1 MAKDATRMNV
11 ARLVA
16 DHHQAVY
23 AYAFRLTGSAPEAED
38 LTQQVFLVAH
48 RKLGQLRKMGSA
60 RSWLFTI
67 LRNTFLKSQHRQCPV
82 PASNLPLN
90 IDTIPAEPPP
100 EEEIDREA
108 LQRAIGQLPPGFRV
122 VLVMYY
128 YEGLAYREIAEKL
141 DMPIGTIMS
150 RLARAKGHL
159 RSKLIEPSRAEGRT
173 EEVTPV
179 R

>member
-1 MAKDATRMNV
+1 MAEDTAKMDIV
-11 ARLVA
+11 RLVA

-23 AYAFRLTGSAPEAED
+23 AYAFRLSGSAQDAED
-38 LTQQVFLVAH
+38 LCQQVFLVAQQ
-48 RKLGQLRKMGSA
+48 KLGQLRKTSSA

-67 LRNTFLKSQHRQCPV
+67 LRNTFLKSQQRPRPQ
-82 PASNLPLN
+82 PAANLRLN

-108 LQRAIGQLPPGFRV
+108 LQRALGQLPPGFRL

-141 DMPIGTIMS
+141 ELPIGTVMS

-159 RSKLIEPSRAEGRT
+159 RSKLIEPSRTREHSEQTAPAR
-173 EEVTPV
+173 
-179 R
+179 